1 MGYKDYDKLVI
12 FVTIMFEVFQKY
24 LANKITLTDEEY
36 ALIQSVCTF
45 KKLRK
50 KQYLLQEGDIWK
62 YNAFVCEGCLRT
74 YRVDDKGAEHILY
87 FSIENWWTGDRE
99 SLTSGKPSKSNIDAI
114 ENAVVLLIINED
126 FEALK
131 NKIPAFRDL
140 TESLIEKSF
149 AASQNRIHA
158 VMSQSVEERYL
169 NFINDYPA
177 IANRV
182 PQHMLA
188 SYLGIS
194 AETLSR
200 TRNTIMK
207 K

>member
-1 MGYKDYDKLVI
+1 
-12 FVTIMFEVFQKY
+12 MFEVFKKY
-24 LANKITLTDEEY
+24 LADKITLSEEEY
-36 ALIQSVCTF
+36 DFIQARCIY

-50 KQYLLQEGDIWK
+50 KQYLLQEGDVWK

-74 YRVDDKGAEHILY
+74 YRVDDKGVEHILY

-99 SLTSGKPSKSNIDAI
+99 SLTSGNPSKSNIDAI
-114 ENAVVLLIINED
+114 ENSVVLLITNED
-126 FEALK
+126 FEAIK
-131 NKIPAFRDL
+131 DKIPAFRAL
-140 TESLIEKSF
+140 TEALIEKSF

-158 VMSQSVEERYL
+158 VISQSVEERYL
-169 NFINDYPA
+169 NFIKNFPA

-182 PQHMLA
+182 PQHMQA

-194 AETLSR
+194 PETLSR
-200 TRNTIMK
+200 ARNAITK